1 MYIIMMVGLLSPYS
15 ISLLYIQYIVPV
27 IISINLMN
35 VNLYI
40 TRTLNNLDA
49 LINVVVVDHDEQW

>member
-1 MYIIMMVGLLSPYS
+1 
-15 ISLLYIQYIVPV
+15 
-27 IISINLMN
+27 MN